1 MTNRAEQGQP
11 ELLGVLVI
19 ALHLHDSK
27 PVPLTRTVGPGAQQ
41 RRLAAA
47 GRSRDDRHLAR
58 HRAIQSG
65 EKIVASDQPAS
76 AHSAFPRLWLRQPMD
91 STMSAAS
98 ASANDHEA
106 ASGPSDGEVSSG
118 PITVPSGR
126 ALPPRHHP
134 ARRPGSESANR
145 PALLLAA
152 APAEGWPERGSQ
164 RPDRV
169 RLSWLREV
177 MSNLVKTL
185 PRWYCTVRGDR
196 NSRVAISR
204 FDSPSAASRA
214 IC

>member
-1 MTNRAEQGQP
+1 MTDRAEQDQP
-11 ELLGVLVI
+11 ELLGVLPI

-76 AHSAFPRLWLRQPMD
+76 AHSAFTRLWLRQPME

-106 ASGPSDGEVSSG
+106 ASGPPDGKVSSE

-126 ALPPRHHP
+126 AFATPTSSCSAAGP
-134 ARRPGSESANR
+134 ESANR
-145 PALLLAA
+145 PAL
-152 APAEGWPERGSQ
+152 
-164 RPDRV
+164 
-169 RLSWLREV
+169 
-177 MSNLVKTL
+177 
-185 PRWYCTVRGDR
+185 
-196 NSRVAISR
+196 VASG
-204 FDSPSAASRA
+204 
-214 IC
+214 